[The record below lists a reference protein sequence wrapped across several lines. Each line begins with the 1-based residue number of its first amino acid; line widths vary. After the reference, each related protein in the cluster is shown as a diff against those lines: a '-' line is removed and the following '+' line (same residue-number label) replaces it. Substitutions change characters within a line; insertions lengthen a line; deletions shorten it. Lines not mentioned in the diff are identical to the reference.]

1 MQMQLPRAHHQ
12 SSLVILNSHL
22 KKKKVSSISLI
33 VANNDGFYDTHTHL
47 THYES
52 PPAPPNLQKYELIN
66 HPNLTHKLPALCI
79 PPTLYFLGSLC
90 VQPGWYKGVQGS
102 IFLFFHGVLNL
113 WLRTLFPACLLSP
126 CQQLWTGDTGV
137 PATTGETA
145 KVMPDRTFSS
155 SQLLWQ
161 LDPWAAKNLGNL
173 LMPQKTNKTW
183 QWMKKTV
190 LFTQ

>member
-22 KKKKVSSISLI
+22 KKKRVSSISLI

-47 THYES
+47 TRYES

-66 HPNLTHKLPALCI
+66 HPNLTHKLFGL
-79 PPTLYFLGSLC
+79 TLRATRVIQGCTRLNISILSWGPESLAA
-90 VQPGWYKGVQGS
+90 
-102 IFLFFHGVLNL
+102 
-113 WLRTLFPACLLSP
+113 TLFPACLLSP

-161 LDPWAAKNLGNL
+161 LDP
-173 LMPQKTNKTW
+173 
-183 QWMKKTV
+183 
-190 LFTQ
+190 